1 MIENNAEAGSI
12 HWGGSRQ
19 LDVTVANRIHFMS
32 TATRTGRLEQRLE
45 QMMRKTFL
53 ALAIATAL
61 SGCIVSKVD
70 PQKPDLPLPTSLPAV
85 EQQTAQLPDP
95 WWTLFD
101 DPVLNQL
108 VDEALAHNTDIAVAA
123 ARVEQA
129 RAALRGANA
138 NRLPTFDLEANASRG
153 KTSADIVQIPG
164 VERTQTSYTVQGAVG
179 YELDF
184 WGRYQRASESARAQL
199 LNTEY
204 GRESTKLALTG
215 DVARGYFALI
225 AAAEQLARGR
235 DTLST
240 RGESLNL
247 ERLRLDAGES
257 DEFTFKRAEA
267 DAEATRTSVFQLEL
281 EVTRR
286 VTSLAVLLGRSPKD
300 LVERAILTSEIE
312 LPMPVALPAAL
323 PSSVIERRPDIG
335 AAEAALNAAAADI
348 GVARAELFPRISLT
362 GAFGS
367 VSRELGDLFIDPT
380 EAWSAA
386 AGIVQPIF
394 EGGRLRANVRRNE
407 AIREQRKAEYAR
419 TVQQAFREV
428 LDGLNGQRLIDS
440 VRASNGAQVAAL
452 SRATDLAELRYNQG
466 DIAYLE
472 LLDVRRGLFQAQ
484 IAFVAAQRD
493 ALLNTVDLA
502 LAVGGGLGQRAE
514 PLSAL

>member
-1 MIENNAEAGSI
+1 M
-12 HWGGSRQ
+12 
-19 LDVTVANRIHFMS
+19 LK
-32 TATRTGRLEQRLE
+32 RTLI
-45 QMMRKTFL
+45 
-53 ALAIATAL
+53 ALGIAAAL

-70 PQKPDLPLPTSLPAV
+70 PQKPDLPLPDSLPAV
-85 EQQTAQLPDP
+85 EREAVQLPDP
-95 WWTLFD
+95 WWTLFG

-108 VDEALAHNTDIAVAA
+108 VDEALEHNTDVAVAA

-129 RAALRGANA
+129 RAALRSTNA
-138 NRLPTFDLEANASRG
+138 NRLPTLDLEANASRA
-153 KTSADIVQIPG
+153 KTSADIVQFPG
-164 VERTQTSYTVQGAVG
+164 VQRTQTSYTVQGAVG

-199 LNTEY
+199 LNSEY

-235 DTLST
+235 DTLAT
-240 RGESLNL
+240 REESLRL
-247 ERLRLDAGES
+247 EKLRLDAGES

-267 DAEATRTSVFQLEL
+267 DAEATRTSMYQLEL

-286 VTSLAVLLGRSPKD
+286 VTALSVLLGRSPKD
-300 LVERAILTSEIE
+300 LVERAILTSEVE
-312 LPMPVALPAAL
+312 LPAPVALPAAL
-323 PSSVIERRPDIG
+323 PSSLMERRPDIG

-348 GVARAELFPRISLT
+348 GVARAEMFPRISLT

-367 VSRELGDLFIDPT
+367 VSRELGDLFTEPT

-386 AGIVQPIF
+386 AGLLQPIF
-394 EGGRLRANVRRNE
+394 QGGRLRANVARNE
-407 AIREQRKAEYAR
+407 AVREQRKAEYAR

-428 LDGLNGQRLIDS
+428 LDGLNGQRLIES
-440 VRASNGAQVAAL
+440 VRTSSGAQVSAL
-452 SRATDLAELRYNQG
+452 ARATELAELRYEQG

-484 IAFVAAQRD
+484 IDLVAAQRD

-502 LAVGGGLGQRAE
+502 LAVGGGLGQQAE
-514 PLSAL
+514 ALSVRR

>member
-1 MIENNAEAGSI
+1 MRLTLLSI
-12 HWGGSRQ
+12 AIG
-19 LDVTVANRIHFMS
+19 A
-32 TATRTGRLEQRLE
+32 
-45 QMMRKTFL
+45 
-53 ALAIATAL
+53 ALG
-61 SGCIVSKVD
+61 GCIVSRVD
-70 PQKPDLPLPTSLPAV
+70 PQKPELPLPASLPAV
-85 EQQTAQLPDP
+85 EVQTAQLPDP
-95 WWTLFD
+95 WWTLFG

-108 VDEALAHNTDIAVAA
+108 VEEALAHNTDVAVAA

-129 RAALRGANA
+129 RSALRSANA
-138 NRLPTFDLEANASRG
+138 NRLPTLDLEANASRA
-153 KTSADIVQIPG
+153 KTSEDVFSIPG
-164 VERTQTSYTVQGAVG
+164 VQRTQTSYTVQGVVG
-179 YELDF
+179 YEVDF

-235 DTLST
+235 DTLAT
-240 RGESLNL
+240 REESLRL
-247 ERLRLDAGES
+247 EKLRLDAGES
-257 DEFTFKRAEA
+257 DEFTFNRAEA
-267 DAEATRTSVFQLEL
+267 EAEATRTAAFQLEL

-300 LVERAILTSEIE
+300 LVERAILTSEVE
-312 LPMPVALPAAL
+312 LPAPVALPAAL

-348 GVARAELFPRISLT
+348 GVARAEMFPQISLT

-367 VSRELGDLFIDPT
+367 VSRELGDLFLQPT

-386 AGIVQPIF
+386 AGILQPIF
-394 EGGRLRANVRRNE
+394 QGGRLRANVARNE
-407 AIREQRKAEYAR
+407 AVREQRKAEYAR
-419 TVQQAFREV
+419 TVQEAFREV

-440 VRASNGAQVAAL
+440 VRASNNAQVAAL
-452 SRATDLAELRYNQG
+452 TRASDLAELRYKQG

-472 LLDVRRGLFQAQ
+472 LLDVRRSLFQAQ
-484 IAFVAAQRD
+484 IDLVAAQRD

-502 LAVGGGLGQRAE
+502 LAVGGGLGERAE
-514 PLSAL
+514 ALSAQR